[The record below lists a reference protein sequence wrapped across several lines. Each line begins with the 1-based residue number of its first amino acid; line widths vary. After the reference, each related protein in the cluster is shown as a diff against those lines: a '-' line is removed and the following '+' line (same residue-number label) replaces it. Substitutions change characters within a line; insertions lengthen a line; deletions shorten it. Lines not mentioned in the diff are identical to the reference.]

1 MEAQQSGAGH
11 GRCPG
16 DSRAW
21 DRGPFGSS
29 GRCHP
34 GWRAGD
40 PTPVCWPAE
49 SRGQRSLVGYS
60 PWGYTGSGTAEQ
72 LCPPRP
78 RRQPAGPGGG
88 RAVVRGLLSLRP
100 FGSCQQ
106 QRRDWVQ
113 WPVTPGPSA
122 GEAPGGCPGG
132 EVSGHALAA
141 KSLHAGR
148 WTGGPSASLWSP
160 AAHTTSSL
168 QGRRAPPEA
177 HLSASKQSIRAFSR
191 SPPRRPH
198 RKETALLEDRDQ
210 HGKQVRVA
218 GHTVRGRGG
227 WGSENQRN
235 ESGYCVMW

>member
-88 RAVVRGLLSLRP
+88 RAVVRGLLALRP

-148 WTGGPSASLWSP
+148 WTGGPQLLCGAQQL
-160 AAHTTSSL
+160 T
-168 QGRRAPPEA
+168 QRAR
-177 HLSASKQSIRAFSR
+177 SK
-191 SPPRRPH
+191 
-198 RKETALLEDRDQ
+198 
-210 HGKQVRVA
+210 VA
-218 GHTVRGRGG
+218 GRLLRHTCQHRNRASVRFLGAHPEGLTGKRLPF
-227 WGSENQRN
+227 
-235 ESGYCVMW
+235 